1 MKAIYICIFIIF
13 SIPFIS
19 CENAND
25 KQKVVIYAAS
35 SISDLL
41 IDGYAIFS
49 ENNEIE
55 VVFNFGGSISLANQ
69 IKKFDSPADGVVFI
83 GEKPS
88 KMLIDGEKNDEEFN
102 YTFLTNHLVF
112 AGNKNAKPIKTLEDL
127 LYLSDYRIVIADPE
141 LAPLG
146 IYSKEILS
154 NNNIYNQ
161 LKKNIIFAKDAKS
174 VLNSL
179 ENHNADYGII
189 YYSDLLISKNLVNFE
204 NIEEVSKYSVNY
216 YIHIIE
222 KSRNKMQA
230 DKFFRFLAESDDI
243 RFSKAISSR
252 GLSRI
257 NK

>member
-19 CENAND
+19 CEDANN
-25 KQKVVIYAAS
+25 KEKVVIYAAS

-41 IDGYAIFS
+41 IEGYDIFS
-49 ENNEIE
+49 KNNDIQ

-69 IKKFDSPADGVVFI
+69 ITKFDSPADGVVFI

-88 KMLIDGEKNDEEFN
+88 KILSGSKKIDKKFS
-102 YTFLTNHLVF
+102 YSFLTNGLVF
-112 AGNKNAKPIKTLEDL
+112 VGNKNSKPIKSLEDL
-127 LYLSDYRIVIADPE
+127 LYLSNYRIIIADPK

-146 IYSKEILS
+146 VYSKEILS
-154 NNNIYNQ
+154 NNNMYNQ
-161 LKKNIIFAKDAKS
+161 LEKNIIFAKDAKAVHS
-174 VLNSL
+174 SL

-204 NIEEVSKYSVNY
+204 NIQEVSKYSVNY
-216 YIHIIE
+216 YIHVMQN
-222 KSRNKMQA
+222 SRNKIQV
-230 DKFFRFLAESDDI
+230 DKFFKFLTESDDI
-243 RFSKAISSR
+243 RFSEVIFSR
-252 GLSRI
+252 GLNRL